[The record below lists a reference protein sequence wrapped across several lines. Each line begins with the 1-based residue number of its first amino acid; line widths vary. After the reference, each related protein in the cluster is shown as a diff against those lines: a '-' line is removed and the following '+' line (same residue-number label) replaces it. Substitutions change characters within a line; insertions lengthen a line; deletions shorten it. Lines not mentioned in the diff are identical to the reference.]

1 MVLLG
6 KAKLNTI
13 AILIYNA
20 LINSHISH
28 DDFVSVNNVL
38 RENNEMKE
46 EIKNFCV
53 IYYINIVDISRKI

>member
-13 AILIYNA
+13 VTLIYNA